1 MSNHMQSGADRPSQA
16 QSQPVSP
23 HLWTASDVARYARC
37 SLRQV
42 GYLREEGLPFVRIGR
57 LVRFDPP
64 RVTAWL
70 LRQSISLSAIQP
82 KEVAL

>member
-1 MSNHMQSGADRPSQA
+1 MSNHMQSGADRPAQA
-16 QSQPVSP
+16 QSQPASP
-23 HLWTASDVARYARC
+23 HLWTARDVARFTRC

-64 RVTAWL
+64 QVTAWL
-70 LRQSISLSAIQP
+70 LNQLPTQVAIRQ

>member
-1 MSNHMQSGADRPSQA
+1 M
-16 QSQPVSP
+16 
-23 HLWTASDVARYARC
+23 ARFTRC

-64 RVTAWL
+64 QVTAWL
-70 LRQSISLSAIQP
+70 LNQLPTQVAIRQ

>member
-1 MSNHMQSGADRPSQA
+1 MQSGADRPHEAQA
-16 QSQPVSP
+16 QPASP
-23 HLWTASDVARYARC
+23 HLWTARDVARYARC

-64 RVTAWL
+64 QVTAWL
-70 LRQSISLSAIQP
+70 LNQLPTQVAIRQ

>member
-1 MSNHMQSGADRPSQA
+1 
-16 QSQPVSP
+16 
-23 HLWTASDVARYARC
+23 VARFTRC
-37 SLRQV
+37 SIRQV

-57 LVRFDPP
+57 LVRFDPT

>member
-1 MSNHMQSGADRPSQA
+1 MQSGADRPHEAQA
-16 QSQPVSP
+16 QPASP
-23 HLWTASDVARYARC
+23 HLWTASDVVRYARC

-42 GYLREEGLPFVRIGR
+42 GYLRNEGLPFVRIGR

-64 RVTAWL
+64 RVIAWL
-70 LRQSISLSAIQP
+70 LRQTISLSTIQP

>member
-1 MSNHMQSGADRPSQA
+1 MSNHMQSGADRPPQA

-23 HLWTASDVARYARC
+23 HLWTARDVARFTRC

-42 GYLREEGLPFVRIGR
+42 GYLRNEGLPFVRIGR

-70 LRQSISLSAIQP
+70 LRQSISLSGIQP